1 MHKNIAFLSHFFS
14 FHMICEMFSI
24 THSTTHLHNQLFFT
38 FFYDSNF
45 WKSPHQNGSPQPEN
59 KATPHNPS
67 GAQQSELS
75 KQVSIGRAGQRGK
88 AEFLVYLVL
97 WWQCNKVE
105 AVSSFFLL
113 FYSPLFSFHFNRIFW
128 LVSFFHPDLVGRI
141 SFLLFVQST

>member
-1 MHKNIAFLSHFFS
+1 MHKNIAFWTQFFF
-14 FHMICEMFSI
+14 FHRICEMFSI

-38 FFYDSNF
+38 FFTIPTFEKVPTRMVSLNR
-45 WKSPHQNGSPQPEN
+45 KIKLLRTIHRARSKVNSQN
-59 KATPHNPS
+59 KF
-67 GAQQSELS
+67 QSVAPA
-75 KQVSIGRAGQRGK
+75 KGGK